1 MSDGRRRQ
9 RLSGRRRSA
18 PRPEQGASTRTRS
31 NEPSRHG
38 AGCRHPR
45 RRRPSSPAS
54 PGRPA
59 APGAAGARWRA
70 AGRLAGSPAPRAGRP
85 CHRGRR
91 TGPASGRPGPRP
103 RRGTARR
110 ATSWEP
116 ASWTP
121 ARPSRTAGHLAGVA
135 GLEDHSQR
143 RDATAGGAV
152 EGPAVDAAS
161 SSTVDSPG
169 RATSVTRGR
178 SLSAASSVSS
188 SSGRSSARAS
198 SSTTHCGC
206 ENRTAVRGV
215 QVVHPASAG
224 RARRS
229 AASGRW

>member
-31 NEPSRHG
+31 NEPSLHG
-38 AGCRHPR
+38 GRVPSPTTTSPVVARIAWATSRARCGSRSLASSRAPR
-45 RRRPSSPAS
+45 CVASAASRAALPPGPAHRSSHRSSRPSI
-54 PGRPA
+54 A
-59 APGAAGARWRA
+59 ARER
-70 AGRLAGSPAPRAGRP
+70 S
-85 CHRGRR
+85 
-91 TGPASGRPGPRP
+91 
-103 RRGTARR
+103 R

-121 ARPSRTAGHLAGVA
+121 ARPSRTAGTSPGSP
-135 GLEDHSQR
+135 DSR
-143 RDATAGGAV
+143 TTANGEMPPPV
-152 EGPAVDAAS
+152 EPVEAPAVDAAS

-188 SSGRSSARAS
+188 SSGRASARAS
-198 SSTTHCGC
+198 SSTTHAGA
-206 ENRTAVRGV
+206 RTAPPSRRPGR
-215 QVVHPASAG
+215 PARSAG
-224 RARRS
+224 RVRRS